1 MLVVHVSSSVHT
13 SFFVSSC
20 HNVFFLKVCQNSVL
34 FPQTSDF
41 MVCTFSFDFVYS
53 KFLSGTMH
61 FNSKY
66 CHNTVCPSI
75 YTKPITTNSKI
86 NKKQNRNER

>member
-1 MLVVHVSSSVHT
+1 MLVVHVSGSVHT

-20 HNVFFLKVCQNSVL
+20 HNVFFLKVCGNSVL
-34 FPQTSDF
+34 FPEPSDF
-41 MVCTFSFDFVYS
+41 MVCAVSFDFVYS
-53 KFLSGTMH
+53 KFLSRTML

-66 CHNTVCPSI
+66 YHNTVSPSI
-75 YTKPITTNSKI
+75 YVKPITTNSKI